1 MPHPIR
7 FFAVSAVSL
16 RRSQAR
22 GGFTLI
28 ELLTVIA
35 VIGVLVAILI
45 PVVGVTRASAR
56 KAECTSN
63 QRQIVTALRLHAA
76 ENRDMLPIT
85 NIESGSPWT
94 RSETFLAYLP
104 MQQRGGSGSG
114 KWEHPVLICPSVSRP
129 TDGASVMD
137 IRETYN
143 SSAAMNGPNA
153 EGELGMSETVPRR
166 LVTITNPASTPI
178 LIEGKLIG
186 PTYVNSGYFA
196 RWGSHVRLDLGVAPD
211 ATRRLDYPH
220 RGAMNVAMVDG
231 SVRSW
236 TPADFVAKV
245 DELVWRGVK

>member
-1 MPHPIR
+1 
-7 FFAVSAVSL
+7 
-16 RRSQAR
+16 
-22 GGFTLI
+22 
-28 ELLTVIA
+28 
-35 VIGVLVAILI
+35 
-45 PVVGVTRASAR
+45 
-56 KAECTSN
+56 
-63 QRQIVTALRLHAA
+63 
-76 ENRDMLPIT
+76 
-85 NIESGSPWT
+85 
-94 RSETFLAYLP
+94 
-104 MQQRGGSGSG
+104 
-114 KWEHPVLICPSVSRP
+114 
-129 TDGASVMD
+129 MD

-153 EGELGMSETVPRR
+153 EGELGMSETAPRR
-166 LVTITNPASTPI
+166 LVTITNPASTPL

-236 TPADFVAKV
+236 RPADFVEKV